1 MKHTWN
7 LLVELKGISATFL
20 FCALM
25 LITSPRMTSENFSR
39 AVSEASPTT
48 TLCGHKGRKHFT
60 FTFPQFH
67 GMLHTSATRNLHF
80 YVQVI
85 LEKIEF
91 VGVCFALGVRT
102 EPQQTVKQF
111 WGHTQGTTGELRH
124 KPKLIWGWCWWVNS
138 RFVLVAQSV
147 EFTTFKQSC
156 GKTSIKACLPLL

>member
-1 MKHTWN
+1 MLNHPIKASRSPIAVWGDRNNLARFPEKMKHTWN

-67 GMLHTSATRNLHF
+67 GMLHTSAWNLHGRSPIFTSTRNLHF

-91 VGVCFALGVRT
+91 EDVCFALGVRT
-102 EPQQTVKQF
+102 EPQQ
-111 WGHTQGTTGELRH
+111 
-124 KPKLIWGWCWWVNS
+124 S
-138 RFVLVAQSV
+138 RFGVILRALQVSWG
-147 EFTTFKQSC
+147 TN
-156 GKTSIKACLPLL
+156 PN